1 MKMELIVKMLVML
14 DNGGNAY
21 GDDRVSDYGDILMMI
36 WMVGLRD
43 GDPRL

>member
-1 MKMELIVKMLVML
+1 MMLN
-14 DNGGNAY
+14 DGGDEY
-21 GDDRVSDYGDILMMI
+21 GDDGVSDYGDILMMI